1 MASALPVSR
10 LINVSV
16 NLTPAGAQAQNLS
29 TLLILGSSDIIDTV
43 ERWRRYGSLDA
54 VAADFGTT
62 LPEYLAANLY
72 FQQTPQPTDL
82 YIGRWAQTATKG
94 ALKGAALSAAQQ
106 LLTAWTAVTNG
117 GFTYTKDAGVATN
130 VTGLNFSAAV
140 NLPGVAAIIQAGLTG
155 VAVAWSATFQRF
167 ELVSATTGA
176 TSAISFL
183 TAPAAG
189 TDISTMLGARS
200 TSSGA
205 YRVQGGVA
213 ETAVAAVADFDNR
226 FGQAWYAATIASPA
240 VVDADHLA
248 VAAFLE
254 ATNTKHVYGVT
265 TQAAG
270 TISAVDTSNIA
281 YQLKALGYKRTF
293 TQYSSSNAYAVVS
306 ALARIL
312 TTDYTGNSTVIT
324 LMYKN
329 EPGIV
334 AESLST
340 TQVSALEANNANVF
354 VNYNN
359 ATAILQRGVCASGVF
374 MDTVV
379 GTDWLAVTLQNAL
392 YNLHYTSTTKIPQ
405 TDAGVHLEVTTCEAV
420 CSQAVTNGLLAPGV
434 WNSGGFGQLS
444 QGDYLPKGFYVYAP
458 KVSSQ
463 DPALRAARKS
473 VPIQIAAKLAGAI
486 HEVSVAVTV
495 NQ

>member
-1 MASALPVSR
+1 MTSMLPVSR

-43 ERWRRYGSLDA
+43 ERLRRYGSLDA
-54 VAADFGTT
+54 VAADFGTA

-82 YIGRWAQTATKG
+82 YIGRWAQTATRG
-94 ALKGAALSAAQQ
+94 SLKGAALSAAQQ
-106 LLTAWTAVTNG
+106 LLSVWTAVTNG
-117 GFTYTKDAGVATN
+117 GFTYTKDAGAATN

-155 VAVAWSATFQRF
+155 VTVAWSATFQRF
-167 ELVSATTGA
+167 ELTSATAGA

-183 TAPAAG
+183 TAPSAG
-189 TDISTMLGARS
+189 TNISAMLGCTS

-205 YRVQGGVA
+205 HRVQGAVA
-213 ETAVAAVADFDNR
+213 ETAVACVAEFDNR
-226 FGQAWYAATIASPA
+226 FGQSWYAAMLASSA
-240 VVDADHLA
+240 TVNSDHLA
-248 VAAFLE
+248 VAAFIE
-254 ATNTKHVYGVT
+254 ATNTKHIYGVT
-265 TQAAG
+265 TQEAG
-270 TISAVDTSNIA
+270 VLSSVDTSNIA
-281 YQLKALGYKRTF
+281 FQLKALGYKRTF
-293 TQYSSSNAYAVVS
+293 TQYSSSNPYAVCS

-324 LMYKN
+324 LMYKQ

-340 TQVSALEANNANVF
+340 TQVTALEACNANVF

-359 ATAILQRGVCASGVF
+359 STAILQRGVCASGVF
-374 MDTVV
+374 LDTVV

-405 TDAGVHLEVTTCEAV
+405 TDSGVHLQVTTCEAV
-420 CSQAVTNGLLAPGV
+420 CSQAVVNGLLAPGV
-434 WNSGGFGQLS
+434 WNSGGFGQLA

-458 KVSSQ
+458 KVSTQ
-463 DPALRAARKS
+463 DPALRAARKG

-486 HEVSVAVTV
+486 HEVAVAVTV